1 MGEAAPLPLIAVTM
15 GDPAGIGP
23 EVVLKA
29 VAEPRVRQ
37 ACRVVVVGDEAL
49 LRAAADRLGLAAD
62 WQRLDSIEDLDPEAD
77 LSCLHVGDCPPEVLF
92 AARPTKA
99 GGAAALDYIST
110 AVKAALAG
118 RLDAVATAPINK
130 QSIAMAGSRFA
141 GHTDMLA
148 ALTGAERAVMMLVGG
163 PLRVALVTHHIP
175 LSQVPMAIAPEEI
188 VATARVVANGLRRFF
203 GIAEPRVAVCG
214 LNPHASDGSR
224 FGDEELRLIEPAI
237 VELRHGG
244 LAVKGP
250 LPPDTCF
257 VRAARDEFD
266 AVIAMYHDQG
276 LIPLKL
282 LAFES
287 AVNVTLGLPIIR
299 TSVDHG
305 TAYDIAGRGV
315 ANPTSMVEAIVL
327 AARMATAHRTTKNPP
342 A

>member
-1 MGEAAPLPLIAVTM
+1 MDEAAPLPLIAVTM

-23 EVVLKA
+23 EVAIKA
-29 VAEPRVRQ
+29 AAEPRVRQ
-37 ACRVVVVGDEAL
+37 AARILLVGDDKL

-62 WQRLDSIEDLDPEAD
+62 WQRLDLLEDIHEQAS
-77 LSCLHVGDCPPEVLF
+77 LSCLHVGDCPSELLF
-92 AARPTKA
+92 AARPTPE
-99 GGAAALDYIST
+99 GGRAALDYIST

-224 FGDEELRLIEPAI
+224 FGDEELRLIEPAV

-257 VRAARDEFD
+257 VRAARGEFD

-315 ANPTSMVEAIVL
+315 ANPTSMIEAILL
-327 AARMATAHRTTKNPP
+327 AARMATARRTTKNPP